1 MTLLTCLTFLLIAL
15 TVTLTIL
22 LFFGFISS
30 DTSICSTKAFP
41 PSWNSDHF
49 VVPVSIDFP
58 PNSKQDTLFHYIDYN
73 YSCADWEGICDQLRN
88 VPLEDVFKLGAS
100 ANANVFFEWAQAG
113 TDVHIPHSQY
123 QLKPHLSSW
132 ISAVCAAA
140 IVDRNY
146 QQNKSSKSVYEAHN
160 EPWSIE
166 GFCSWLYYN
175 SSSKELWPWTFIC
188 NISSISLW
196 SGSCF
201 PDCWKALLV
210 VPVFKNVG
218 ERSAKNYHPFS
229 ILSVVRKVFE
239 KPVGLFIT

>member
-1 MTLLTCLTFLLIAL
+1 MVDLPTHSSDSDSHNPA
-15 TVTLTIL
+15 
-22 LFFGFISS
+22 FFGFISS

-41 PSWNSDHF
+41 PSRNSDHF

-58 PNSKQDTLFHYIDYN
+58 PNSKQDTLFHQIDYN

-100 ANANVFFEWAQAG
+100 ADANVFFEWAQAG

-146 QQNKSSKSVYEAHN
+146 QQNKPSKSVYEAHN
-160 EPWSIE
+160 EP
-166 GFCSWLYYN
+166 
-175 SSSKELWPWTFIC
+175 
-188 NISSISLW
+188 
-196 SGSCF
+196 
-201 PDCWKALLV
+201 
-210 VPVFKNVG
+210 
-218 ERSAKNYHPFS
+218 
-229 ILSVVRKVFE
+229 
-239 KPVGLFIT
+239 